1 MSSESEPRAF
11 PWRLFLASLAALL
24 SLAALGTSIAWR
36 VNTTNT
42 FREQTVSNC
51 QQIEVLKVA
60 ITGVLIDERA
70 RVLNNNPDPA
80 LRKAVEKALSL
91 DPENRRA
98 RELRQV
104 LRILG

>member
-1 MSSESEPRAF
+1 MSTETEPRSF

-51 QQIEVLKVA
+51 RQIENLKVA
-60 ITGVLIDERA
+60 ITGVLADSLTES
-70 RVLNNNPDPA
+70 LNRNPDPA
-80 LRKAVEKALSL
+80 IQKAIQ
-91 DPENRRA
+91 NYYA
-98 RELRQV
+98 RQLARFAPDECPNP
-104 LRILG
+104 